1 MKKIKKILTIFF
13 FVPLILSSCGYQKI
27 YEKDKK
33 LINIVE
39 FEVSGNKRIGSS
51 LKNEI
56 LLISSSEGV
65 NKFILKAKVDK
76 NKEVKDKNISGKI
89 TKYNLKLEVNLSLKE
104 VNSSRSLIRNFSQTN
119 DYDVLKSH
127 SDTLST
133 EKKLIENMTQQIGE
147 DIINFLN
154 IYVN

>member
-1 MKKIKKILTIFF
+1 MTKIKKILTIFF

-104 VNSSRSLIRNFSQTN
+104 VN
-119 DYDVLKSH
+119 
-127 SDTLST
+127 
-133 EKKLIENMTQQIGE
+133 
-147 DIINFLN
+147 
-154 IYVN
+154 

>member
-1 MKKIKKILTIFF
+1 MTKIKKILTIFF
-13 FVPLILSSCGYQKI
+13 FIPLILSSCGYQKI

-33 LINIVE
+33 LINIVK

-51 LKNEI
+51 LKNEV
-56 LLISSSEGV
+56 LLISSNEGV
-65 NKFILKAKVDK
+65 NKFIIKAKIKK

-89 TKYNLKLEVNLSLKE
+89 TKYSLKLEVNLSLKE
-104 VNSSRSLIRNFSQTN
+104 VNSQRSLVRNFYQTN
-119 DYDVLKSH
+119 DYDVFKSH